1 MKVRTEISHQL
12 LSLQKYGQGPNKR
25 LNRKKKIMSFHS
37 DFLHFLKN
45 KTKKNQSST
54 LIKKIITIFKKSG
67 SHLWNCT
74 ALYFLDNLLEYNFKS
89 YPEAMRVLSFIGKKV
104 KNREKLTLPRMETE
118 T

>member
-1 MKVRTEISHQL
+1 MYFQ
-12 LSLQKYGQGPNKR
+12 
-25 LNRKKKIMSFHS
+25 S

-54 LIKKIITIFKKSG
+54 LIKNIIIILKKSG

-89 YPEAMRVLSFIGKKV
+89 YPESMCVLSFSGKKV
-104 KNREKLTLPRMETE
+104 KNQEKLTLPRMETE